1 MLFRFVHDWIKPF
14 QLFRCAID
22 RRTKGRKTHQSIN
35 QSNILNRF
43 SPQALEISFQLTNDQ
58 MNEIVELL
66 RGKLSAQNCAALQTR
81 EAFDVHARNVFATLI
96 DAKMSKENDF
106 LWLVQ
111 LRHYSE
117 VRGFID

>member
-1 MLFRFVHDWIKPF
+1 LTEGQKVEKH
-14 QLFRCAID
+14 
-22 RRTKGRKTHQSIN
+22 IN

-43 SPQALEISFQLTNDQ
+43 SPQALEVSFQLNNDQ

-66 RGKLSAQNCAALQTR
+66 RGKLSEQNCVALEAR
-81 EAFDVHARNVFATLI
+81 EALDVHARNVFATLVHTNVF
-96 DAKMSKENDF
+96 KEDDF

-117 VRGFID
+117 V